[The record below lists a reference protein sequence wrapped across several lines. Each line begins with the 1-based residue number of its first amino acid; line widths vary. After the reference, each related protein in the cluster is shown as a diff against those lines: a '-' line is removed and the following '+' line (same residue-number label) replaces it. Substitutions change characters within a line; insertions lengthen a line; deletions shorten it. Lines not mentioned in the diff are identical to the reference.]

1 MSDNENEPNKK
12 KDSIIYSDVHFE
24 PAKSARAKCAECCIT
39 IDKGEMKVSK
49 EVNSQNGKVV
59 KSFHPKCAL
68 HVETCDNN
76 RSKCQ
81 SCKEKISIGQT
92 RVKVGTSCMK
102 GPGTKHH
109 YDCIF
114 EKGAN
119 GGYEKLMR
127 ALLDAKKNGD
137 SDETTKAILEKVE
150 TKTEITKSPSKKP
163 ATPKSKKRAAP
174 VVEEEDEDDDDDED
188 EDDDDEDESD
198 DEDEDS
204 EHDEDDN
211 VEKPR
216 KKAKQSKELRPEDSP
231 VRKSS
236 RARAKVSYKDTSEEY
251 EEET

>member
-1 MSDNENEPNKK
+1 MSDIENDPNSSKPKK
-12 KDSIIYSDVHFE
+12 ESIVYSDVHFE

-39 IDKGEMKVSK
+39 IEKGELKISK
-49 EVNSQNGKVV
+49 EVNSQNGKVI

-92 RVKVGTSCMK
+92 RVKVGSSCIK

-114 EKGAN
+114 DKGAN
-119 GGYEKLMR
+119 DGFEKHMR
-127 ALLDAKKNGD
+127 AILDSKKNGD
-137 SDETTKAILEKVE
+137 SNETTEALFEKVE
-150 TKTEITKSPSKKP
+150 PKVVTNKSPTKKQT
-163 ATPKSKKRAAP
+163 TPKSKKRAAP

-188 EDDDDEDESD
+188 DEDESGDD
-198 DEDEDS
+198 DEES
-204 EHDEDDN
+204 EADDDDN
-211 VEKPR
+211 DEKPR
-216 KKAKQSKELRPEDSP
+216 KKAKPGKALRPEDSP

-236 RARAKVSYKDTSEEY
+236 RARATVSYKDNSEEY